1 MRAGA
6 PESARR
12 AGRSGVPRGVWA
24 LGFVSLFMD
33 LSSEIIHAVLPMFLV
48 TGLGVGVVAVG
59 LIEGAAEA
67 TAQVT
72 KAFSGTLSDRLGK
85 RKPLV
90 VLGYGIAAFT
100 KPMFPL
106 ATAALWVFIAR
117 FLDRLGKGIR
127 GAPRDALIADI
138 APSEARGA
146 SYGLRQALDTVGA
159 LAGPLLATALLAATG
174 GDFRAV
180 MWVAVAPAF
189 VSVAVLLAGVKEPAV
204 TRALRPSRLPLRGRD
219 LARLGSAFWGFVA
232 VAVALM
238 LARFSEAFLLLRAD
252 SLGVP
257 LALIPL
263 VFVAMNAVFALTS
276 FPAGRLSDR
285 IGRRRLVGLGF
296 AVLLLAHGALAL
308 ASSPAQVFVGAGL
321 WGLHLGL
328 TQGVLSAMVAD
339 LAPAALRGTAFGL
352 FNMGAGLAVLA
363 ASLAAGV
370 LWDLYG
376 PAVPFAAA
384 AVVAALA
391 LAAFLAV
398 RPVRP
403 ISP

>member
-1 MRAGA
+1 MREGA

-12 AGRSGVPRGVWA
+12 AGRYGVPGGVWA

-59 LIEGAAEA
+59 LIEGVAEA

-72 KAFSGTLSDRLGK
+72 MAFSGALSDRLGK
-85 RKPLV
+85 RKLLV
-90 VLGYGIAAFT
+90 VLGYGIAALT
-100 KPMFPL
+100 KPIFPL

-138 APSEARGA
+138 VPSEARGA

-159 LAGPLLATALLAATG
+159 LAGPLLAAALLAATS

-204 TRALRPSRLPLRGRD
+204 TGALRPSRLPLARRD

-252 SLGVP
+252 SLGIP

-296 AVLLLAHGALAL
+296 AVLLLAHGVLAR
-308 ASSPAQVFVGAGL
+308 ASSPAHVFLGAGL

-352 FNMGAGLAVLA
+352 FHMGAGLAVLA

-403 ISP
+403 VSP